1 MPQIPAL
8 EEETAVTLR
17 QDELEGANCADLY
30 NYDWDATRATP
41 AGLLNW
47 KEPSHPERR
56 AERRAGAAR

>member
-30 NYDWDATRATP
+30 NCDWDATRATP
-41 AGLLNW
+41 AGPPPGP
-47 KEPSHPERR
+47 EGSHPERR